1 MYIYITHMHIHAHTH
16 IYIYIILTIHICHI
30 CHYLVVMHK
39 HPYGSKV
46 PPPQPMA
53 EVVCV
58 FAGAGAA
65 AVSAL
70 WGSWTSREVKI
81 LRKIG
86 QNESK
91 QENLEKLGKSCG
103 ILRI

>member
-1 MYIYITHMHIHAHTH
+1 MHTH
-16 IYIYIILTIHICHI
+16 TYIYIILTIHICHI

-46 PPPQPMA
+46 PPPRPMA
-53 EVVCV
+53 EVVCA

-70 WGSWTSREVKI
+70 WGSWTSRDVKI
-81 LRKIG
+81 LDL
-86 QNESK
+86 
-91 QENLEKLGKSCG
+91 ENLVES
-103 ILRI
+103 